1 MYLRTVKAKGA
12 EGIEFEY
19 IRLVEAYW
27 ENGRSKQRII
37 ANLGR
42 KDLLAPHLESLIEL
56 LSGGKKTN
64 SSSVCAEPIEATHAA
79 CWGPMLVARSLW
91 RELGLE
97 SILDALAPKTKST
110 QKAGKLP
117 LADRVLVLVANRLCR
132 PGSEHA
138 LAQWL
143 ESDFVCG
150 RDGKRI
156 LAPWKQQG
164 RVRVDLNWL
173 QEWYRTLDQLLA
185 CKERIEV
192 ELFARLR
199 DLFHLQVEMI
209 FYDLTSTYFE
219 GRGPVGLAG
228 FGHSRDGKARNR
240 QVQLGLVMINGW
252 PIAHHVFNG
261 SLRDCQTLEGVLK
274 DLQQRFGL
282 GRVIFVGDRGMVT
295 IQNLALLRQR
305 GQGYLVGLKRRRNE
319 VVNRYIE
326 AAAQGQWQQCPVGIS
341 AQEKEPVPRTM
352 VTEVAGEEPGVRVF
366 VVRSEERLSYER
378 AMRQAAMEK
387 TRQALEKLALRVAAG
402 RLKKAQKIGEAAA
415 RILGR
420 NHGSR
425 YYGWS
430 LEQGVF
436 RYFEHPVHLS
446 PEKALE
452 GKYVIQTE
460 EVGLSAVQA
469 VEAYKDLSE
478 VERSFRELKDLVE
491 MRPIYHH
498 RLNRVRAH
506 IFIAA
511 LAFLL
516 ARALEK
522 KLKAAAVPMS
532 SAQALEALRTMHVVD
547 IRVGAEIRRGVTAGN
562 HQARQILAALGI
574 GDREP
579 APDSS
584 IIRENARLVTK

>member
-1 MYLRTVKAKGA
+1 MYLRTVRAKGA
-12 EGIEFEY
+12 EGVEFEY

-27 ENGRSKQRII
+27 ENGHSKQRVI

-56 LSGGKKTN
+56 LGGGQRTKG
-64 SSSVCAEPIEATHAA
+64 SSAAERIEATFAA
-79 CWGPMLVARSLW
+79 CWGPMLVARWLW

-97 SILDALAPKTKST
+97 NILDGLASKTNRV
-110 QKAGKLP
+110 QKAGRLP
-117 LADRVLVLVANRLCR
+117 FADRVLVLVANRLCR
-132 PGSEHA
+132 PSSEHA
-138 LAQWL
+138 LGQWL

-156 LAPWKQQG
+156 VARWKQQG

-173 QEWYRTLDQLLA
+173 QEWYRTLDRLLA
-185 CKERIEV
+185 HKERIEV

-199 DLFHLQVEMI
+199 DLFHLQVEMV

-228 FGHSRDGKARNR
+228 FGYSRDGKARNR
-240 QVQLGLVMINGW
+240 QVQVGLVMINGW
-252 PIAHHVFNG
+252 PIAHHVFDG
-261 SLRDCQTLEGVLK
+261 SLRDSASVEMVLK
-274 DLQQRFGL
+274 DLQERFGL

-319 VVNRYIE
+319 QVDRYIQ
-326 AAAQGQWQQCPVGIS
+326 AAAQGPWQDCPVGIT
-341 AQEKEPVPRTM
+341 AMEREKVPRTM
-352 VTEVAGEEPGVRVF
+352 VTEVAGEEPNVRVF
-366 VVRSEERLSYER
+366 VVQSEERLAYER
-378 AMRQAAMEK
+378 GMREAAMEK
-387 TRQALEKLALRVAAG
+387 TRQALEKLSLRVAAG

-430 LEQGVF
+430 FEKGLF
-436 RYFEHPVHLS
+436 RYFEHPGHLA

-460 EVGLSAVQA
+460 ELDLSAVQA

-478 VERSFRELKDLVE
+478 IERSFRELKDLVE

-498 RLNRVRAH
+498 RPERVRAH
-506 IFIAA
+506 IFVAA

-522 KLKAAAVPMS
+522 KLKAARVPMS
-532 SAQALEALRTMHVVD
+532 SAQAWAALRTMHVVD
-547 IRVGAEIRRGVTAGN
+547 IRVGTQIRRGVTAGN

-574 GDREP
+574 SDREP
-579 APDSS
+579 LQTQSS
-584 IIRENARLVTK
+584 EKMPA

>member
-12 EGIEFEY
+12 DGVEFEY

-27 ENGRSKQRII
+27 ENGHSKQRVV

-42 KDLLAPHLESLIEL
+42 KDILAPHLESLIAL
-56 LSGGKKTN
+56 LGEGKKTKAN
-64 SSSVCAEPIEATHAA
+64 SLALREHIEATVAA

-91 RELGLE
+91 REFGLE
-97 SILDALAPKTKST
+97 SILDGLAPKTNT
-110 QKAGKLP
+110 VQKVGTLA

-156 LAPWKQQG
+156 LARWKQQG
-164 RVRVDLNWL
+164 RVRVDLSWL

-185 CKERIEV
+185 RKDSIEV
-192 ELFARLR
+192 ELFGRLR
-199 DLFHLQVEMI
+199 DLFHLQVDMV

-219 GRGPVGLAG
+219 GAGPAGLAD
-228 FGHSRDGKARNR
+228 FGYSRDGKPRNR
-240 QVQLGLVMINGW
+240 QVQVGLVMINGW
-252 PIAHHVFNG
+252 PIAHHVFDG
-261 SLRDCQTLEGVLK
+261 SLRDSETVETVLK

-282 GRVIFVGDRGMVT
+282 RRVILVSDRGMVT
-295 IQNLALLRQR
+295 IENLALLRQR
-305 GQGYLVGLKRRRNE
+305 GQGYLVGLRRRRNAQ
-319 VVNRYIE
+319 VNRYIQ
-326 AAAQGQWQQCPVGIS
+326 AAAQGRWQQCPVGIT
-341 AQEKEPVPRTM
+341 AREKEKPPRTM

-366 VVRSEERLSYER
+366 VVQSEERLAYER

-387 TRQALEKLALRVAAG
+387 TRQALDKLALRVAAG
-402 RLKKAQKIGEAAA
+402 RLKKAQNIGAAA
-415 RILGR
+415 TRILSR

-425 YYGWS
+425 YYDWS
-430 LEQGVF
+430 LEQGIF
-436 RYFEHPVHLS
+436 RYFEHPVHL
-446 PEKALE
+446 PAEKALE

-460 EVGLSAVQA
+460 ELDLSAVQA
-469 VEAYKDLSE
+469 VEAYKELSE
-478 VERSFRELKDLVE
+478 VERSFRELKDLTE

-498 RLNRVRAH
+498 RPNRVRAH
-506 IFIAA
+506 IFVAA

-516 ARALEK
+516 DCALEK

-532 SAQALEALRTMHVVD
+532 SAQALEALRTVHVVD

-574 GDREP
+574 SDREP
-579 APDSS
+579 LQAQSS
-584 IIRENARLVTK
+584 TKMAA

>member
-12 EGIEFEY
+12 EGVELEY

-27 ENGRSKQRII
+27 EKGRSKQRLI

-42 KDLLAPHLESLIEL
+42 KDLLAPHLESLIAL
-56 LSGGKKTN
+56 LGGGKKTK
-64 SSSVCAEPIEATHAA
+64 SSSVGSGERIEATLAA

-91 RELGLE
+91 REFGLE
-97 SILDALAPKTKST
+97 SILDGLAPKTNSLP
-110 QKAGKLP
+110 KADRLP

-164 RVRVDLNWL
+164 RVRVELHWL

-185 CKERIEV
+185 HKDRIEV
-192 ELFARLR
+192 ELFGRLR
-199 DLFHLQVEMI
+199 DLFHLEVEMV

-219 GRGPVGLAG
+219 GRGPAGLAA
-228 FGHSRDGKARNR
+228 FGYSRDGKPRNR
-240 QVQLGLVMINGW
+240 QVQVGLVMINGW
-252 PIAHHVFNG
+252 PIAHHVFDG
-261 SLRDCQTLEGVLK
+261 SLRDSETVESVLQ

-282 GRVIFVGDRGMVT
+282 RRVILVGDRGMVT
-295 IQNLALLRQR
+295 IENLALLRQR
-305 GQGYLVGLKRRRNE
+305 GQGYLVGLRRRRNE
-319 VVNRYIE
+319 QVNGYIQ
-326 AAAQGQWQQCPVGIS
+326 AAAQGRWQQCPVGIS
-341 AQEKEPVPRTM
+341 AREKDKPPRTM

-366 VVRSEERLSYER
+366 VVQSEERLAYER
-378 AMRQAAMEK
+378 AMRETAMEK
-387 TRQALEKLALRVAAG
+387 TRQAFEKLAGRVAGG
-402 RLKKAQKIGEAAA
+402 RLKKAQDIGAAAA
-415 RILGR
+415 RILSR

-425 YYGWS
+425 YYDWS

-436 RYFEHPVHLS
+436 RYFEHPVHL
-446 PEKALE
+446 PAEQALE

-460 EVGLSAVQA
+460 ESDLSAVQA

-478 VERSFRELKDLVE
+478 VERSIRELKDLVE

-498 RLNRVRAH
+498 RPKRVRAH
-506 IFIAA
+506 IFVAA

-516 ARALEK
+516 DRALEK
-522 KLKAAAVPMS
+522 KLKAAGVPMS

-547 IRVGAEIRRGVTAGN
+547 IRVGSEIRRGVTAGN
-562 HQARQILAALGI
+562 HQARQILAALEI
-574 GDREP
+574 SDREP
-579 APDSS
+579 LPAQSS
-584 IIRENARLVTK
+584 RKNGHLVTN

>member
-1 MYLRTVKAKGA
+1 MYLRTVRAKGA
-12 EGIEFEY
+12 EGVEFEY

-27 ENGRSKQRII
+27 ENGHSKQRVI

-56 LSGGKKTN
+56 LGGGQRTKG
-64 SSSVCAEPIEATHAA
+64 SSAAERIEATFAA
-79 CWGPMLVARSLW
+79 CWGPMLVARWLW

-97 SILDALAPKTKST
+97 NILDGLASKTNRV
-110 QKAGKLP
+110 QKAGRLP
-117 LADRVLVLVANRLCR
+117 FADRVLVLVANRLCR
-132 PGSEHA
+132 PSSEHA
-138 LAQWL
+138 LGQWL

-156 LAPWKQQG
+156 VARWKQQG

-173 QEWYRTLDQLLA
+173 QEWYRTLDRLLA
-185 CKERIEV
+185 HKERIEV

-199 DLFHLQVEMI
+199 DLFHLQVEMV

-228 FGHSRDGKARNR
+228 FGYSRDGKARNR
-240 QVQLGLVMINGW
+240 QVQVGLVMINGW
-252 PIAHHVFNG
+252 PIAHHVFDG
-261 SLRDCQTLEGVLK
+261 SLRDSASVEMVLK
-274 DLQQRFGL
+274 DLQERFGL

-319 VVNRYIE
+319 QVDRYIQ
-326 AAAQGQWQQCPVGIS
+326 AAAQGPWQDCPVGIT
-341 AQEKEPVPRTM
+341 AMEREKVPRTM
-352 VTEVAGEEPGVRVF
+352 VTEVAGEEPNVRVF
-366 VVRSEERLSYER
+366 VVQSEERLAYER
-378 AMRQAAMEK
+378 GMREAAMEK
-387 TRQALEKLALRVAAG
+387 NRQALEKLSLRVAAG

-430 LEQGVF
+430 FEKGLF
-436 RYFEHPVHLS
+436 RYFEHPGHLA

-460 EVGLSAVQA
+460 ELDLSAVQA

-478 VERSFRELKDLVE
+478 IERSFRELKDLVE
-491 MRPIYHH
+491 MRPIYH
-498 RLNRVRAH
+498 RRPKRVRAH

-522 KLKAAAVPMS
+522 KLKAATVPMS

-547 IRVGAEIRRGVTAGN
+547 IRVGTEIRRGVTAGN

-574 GDREP
+574 SDREP
-579 APDSS
+579 LQTQSS
-584 IIRENARLVTK
+584 EKMPA

>member
-12 EGIEFEY
+12 EGVEFEY

-27 ENGRSKQRII
+27 ENGHSKQRVV

-56 LSGGKKTN
+56 LGGAKKSKSA
-64 SSSVCAEPIEATHAA
+64 SSSCGEPIEATVAA

-91 RELGLE
+91 REFGLE
-97 SILDALAPKTKST
+97 SILDGLAPKTNT
-110 QKAGKLP
+110 VLKAGRLP
-117 LADRVLVLVANRLCR
+117 LADRVLVLVANRLSR

-156 LAPWKQQG
+156 LARWKQQG

-192 ELFARLR
+192 ELFGRLR
-199 DLFHLQVEMI
+199 DLFHLEVEMV

-219 GRGPVGLAG
+219 GRGPAGLAD
-228 FGHSRDGKARNR
+228 FGYSRDGKRRNR
-240 QVQLGLVMINGW
+240 QVQVGLVMINGW
-252 PIAHHVFNG
+252 PIAHHVFDG
-261 SLRDCQTLEGVLK
+261 SLPDSESVEMVLK
-274 DLQQRFGL
+274 DLRQRFGL
-282 GRVIFVGDRGMVT
+282 RRVIFVGDRGMVT

-305 GQGYLVGLKRRRNE
+305 EQGYLVGLKRRRNGQ
-319 VVNRYIE
+319 VKGYIE
-326 AAAQGQWQQCPVGIS
+326 AAAQGRWQECPVGIS
-341 AQEKEPVPRTM
+341 AREKEKVPRTI
-352 VTEVAGEEPGVRVF
+352 VTEVGGEEPGVRVF
-366 VVRSEERLSYER
+366 VVQSEERLAYER
-378 AMRQAAMEK
+378 AMREAAMEK
-387 TRQALEKLALRVAAG
+387 TRQALEKLAVRVAAG
-402 RLKKAQKIGEAAA
+402 RLKKAQNIGAAAA
-415 RILGR
+415 RILSR

-425 YYGWS
+425 YYDWS

-436 RYFEHPVHLS
+436 RYFEHPVHL
-446 PEKALE
+446 PAEKALE

-460 EVGLSAVQA
+460 ELDLSAVQA
-469 VEAYKDLSE
+469 VEAYKELSE
-478 VERSFRELKDLVE
+478 VERGFRELKDLIE

-498 RLNRVRAH
+498 RSKRVRAH
-506 IFIAA
+506 IFVAA

-516 ARALEK
+516 DRALEK
-522 KLKAAAVPMS
+522 KLKAAGLPMS

-547 IRVGAEIRRGVTAGN
+547 IRVGAQIRRGVTAGN

-574 GDREP
+574 SDREP
-579 APDSS
+579 LQAQS
-584 IIRENARLVTK
+584 

>member
-352 VTEVAGEEPGVRVF
+352 VMEVAGEEPGVHVF

-387 TRQALEKLALRVAAG
+387 TRQALEKLALRVASG

-469 VEAYKDLSE
+469 VEAYKDLSQ

-498 RLNRVRAH
+498 RPNRVRAH

>member
-1 MYLRTVKAKGA
+1 MYLRTVRAKGV
-12 EGIEFEY
+12 EGVEFEY

-27 ENGRSKQRII
+27 ENGHSKQRVI

-56 LSGGKKTN
+56 LGGGQRTKG
-64 SSSVCAEPIEATHAA
+64 SSAAERIEATFAA
-79 CWGPMLVARSLW
+79 CWGPMLVARWLW

-97 SILDALAPKTKST
+97 NILDGLAPKTNRV
-110 QKAGKLP
+110 QKAGRLP
-117 LADRVLVLVANRLCR
+117 FADRVLVLVANRLCR
-132 PGSEHA
+132 PSSEHA
-138 LAQWL
+138 LGQWL

-156 LAPWKQQG
+156 LARWRQQG

-185 CKERIEV
+185 HKERIEV

-199 DLFHLQVEMI
+199 DLFNLQVELV

-228 FGHSRDGKARNR
+228 FGYSRDGKARNR
-240 QVQLGLVMINGW
+240 QVQVGLVMINGW
-252 PIAHHVFNG
+252 PIAHHVFDG
-261 SLRDCQTLEGVLK
+261 SLRDSASVEMVLK
-274 DLQQRFGL
+274 DLQERFGL

-319 VVNRYIE
+319 QVDRYIQ
-326 AAAQGQWQQCPVGIS
+326 AAAQGPWQDCPVGIT
-341 AQEKEPVPRTM
+341 AMEREKVPRTM
-352 VTEVAGEEPGVRVF
+352 VTEVAGEEPNVRVF
-366 VVRSEERLSYER
+366 VVQSEERLAYER
-378 AMRQAAMEK
+378 GMREAAMEK
-387 TRQALEKLALRVAAG
+387 TRQALEKLSLRVAAG

-430 LEQGVF
+430 FEKGLF
-436 RYFEHPVHLS
+436 RYFEHPGHLA

-460 EVGLSAVQA
+460 ELDLSAVQA

-478 VERSFRELKDLVE
+478 IERSFRELKDLVE
-491 MRPIYHH
+491 MRPIYH
-498 RLNRVRAH
+498 RRPKRVRAH

-522 KLKAAAVPMS
+522 KLKAATVPMS

-547 IRVGAEIRRGVTAGN
+547 IRVGTEIRRGVTAGN

-574 GDREP
+574 SDREP
-579 APDSS
+579 LQTQSS
-584 IIRENARLVTK
+584 EKMPA

>member
-12 EGIEFEY
+12 DGVEFEY

-27 ENGRSKQRII
+27 ENGHSKQRVV

-42 KDLLAPHLESLIEL
+42 KDILAPHLESLIAL
-56 LSGGKKTN
+56 LRGGKKTKAN
-64 SSSVCAEPIEATHAA
+64 SLSGGEHIEATAAA

-91 RELGLE
+91 REFGLE
-97 SILDALAPKTKST
+97 SILDSLAPKTNT
-110 QKAGKLP
+110 VQKVGRLA

-156 LAPWKQQG
+156 LARWKQQG

-185 CKERIEV
+185 RKDGIEV
-192 ELFARLR
+192 ELFSRLR
-199 DLFHLQVEMI
+199 DLFHLKVDMV

-219 GRGPVGLAG
+219 GAGPAGLAD
-228 FGHSRDGKARNR
+228 FGYSRDGKPRNR
-240 QVQLGLVMINGW
+240 QVQVGLVMINGW
-252 PIAHHVFNG
+252 PIAHHVFDG
-261 SLRDCQTLEGVLK
+261 SLRDSETVETVLK

-282 GRVIFVGDRGMVT
+282 RRVILVSDRGMVT
-295 IQNLALLRQR
+295 IENLALLRQR
-305 GQGYLVGLKRRRNE
+305 GQGYLVGLKRRRNAQ
-319 VVNRYIE
+319 VNRYIQ
-326 AAAQGQWQQCPVGIS
+326 AAAQGRWQECPVGIT
-341 AQEKEPVPRTM
+341 AQEKENPPRTM
-352 VTEVAGEEPGVRVF
+352 VTEVAAEEPGVRVF
-366 VVRSEERLSYER
+366 VVQSEERLAYER
-378 AMRQAAMEK
+378 AMREAAMEK
-387 TRQALEKLALRVAAG
+387 TRQALEKLAVRVAAG
-402 RLKKAQKIGEAAA
+402 RLKKAQKIGAAA
-415 RILGR
+415 TRILSR

-425 YYGWS
+425 YYDWS
-430 LEQGVF
+430 LKKGIF
-436 RYFEHPVHLS
+436 RYFEHPVHL
-446 PEKALE
+446 PAEKALE

-460 EVGLSAVQA
+460 ELDLSAVQA
-469 VEAYKDLSE
+469 VEGYKELSE
-478 VERSFRELKDLVE
+478 VERSFRELKDLVD

-498 RLNRVRAH
+498 RPNRVRAH
-506 IFIAA
+506 IFVAA

-516 ARALEK
+516 DRALEK

-532 SAQALEALRTMHVVD
+532 SAQALEALRTIHVVD

-574 GDREP
+574 SDREP
-579 APDSS
+579 LQAQSS
-584 IIRENARLVTK
+584 TKMAA

>member
-1 MYLRTVKAKGA
+1 MYLRTVRAKGA
-12 EGIEFEY
+12 EGVEFEY

-27 ENGRSKQRII
+27 ENGHSKQRVI

-56 LSGGKKTN
+56 LGGGQRTKG
-64 SSSVCAEPIEATHAA
+64 SSAAERIEATFAA
-79 CWGPMLVARSLW
+79 CWGPMLVARWLW

-97 SILDALAPKTKST
+97 NILDGLASKTNRV
-110 QKAGKLP
+110 QKAGRLP
-117 LADRVLVLVANRLCR
+117 FADRVLVLVANRLCR
-132 PGSEHA
+132 PSSEHA
-138 LAQWL
+138 LGQWL

-156 LAPWKQQG
+156 VARWKQQG

-173 QEWYRTLDQLLA
+173 QEWYRTLDRLLA
-185 CKERIEV
+185 HKERIEV

-199 DLFHLQVEMI
+199 DLFHLQVEMV

-219 GRGPVGLAG
+219 GR
-228 FGHSRDGKARNR
+228 
-240 QVQLGLVMINGW
+240 W
-252 PIAHHVFNG
+252 PIAHHVFDG
-261 SLRDCQTLEGVLK
+261 SLRDSASVEMVLK
-274 DLQQRFGL
+274 DLQERFGL

-305 GQGYLVGLKRRRNE
+305 GQGYLVGLKRRRNQQ
-319 VVNRYIE
+319 VDRYIQ
-326 AAAQGQWQQCPVGIS
+326 AAAQGPWQECPVGIT
-341 AQEKEPVPRTM
+341 AMEREKVPRTV

-366 VVRSEERLSYER
+366 VVQSEERLAYEQG
-378 AMRQAAMEK
+378 MREAAMEK
-387 TRQALEKLALRVAAG
+387 TRQALEKLSLRVAGG

-430 LEQGVF
+430 FEKGLF
-436 RYFEHPVHLS
+436 RYFEHPGHLA

-460 EVGLSAVQA
+460 ELNLSAVQA

-478 VERSFRELKDLVE
+478 IERSFRELKDLVE
-491 MRPIYHH
+491 MRPIYH
-498 RLNRVRAH
+498 RRPKRVRAH

-522 KLKAAAVPMS
+522 KLKAATVPMS

-547 IRVGAEIRRGVTAGN
+547 IRVGTEIRRGVTAGN

-574 GDREP
+574 SDREP
-579 APDSS
+579 LQTQSS
-584 IIRENARLVTK
+584 EKMPA

>member
-1 MYLRTVKAKGA
+1 MYLRTVRAKGA
-12 EGIEFEY
+12 EGVEFEY

-27 ENGRSKQRII
+27 ENGHSKQRVI

-56 LSGGKKTN
+56 LGGGQRTKG
-64 SSSVCAEPIEATHAA
+64 SSAAERIEATFAA
-79 CWGPMLVARSLW
+79 CWGPMLVARWLW

-97 SILDALAPKTKST
+97 NILDGLASKTNRV
-110 QKAGKLP
+110 QKAGRLP
-117 LADRVLVLVANRLCR
+117 FADRVLVLVANRLCR
-132 PGSEHA
+132 PSSEHA
-138 LAQWL
+138 LGQWL

-156 LAPWKQQG
+156 VARWKQQG

-173 QEWYRTLDQLLA
+173 QEWYRTLDRLLA
-185 CKERIEV
+185 HKERIEV

-199 DLFHLQVEMI
+199 DLFHLQVEMV

-228 FGHSRDGKARNR
+228 FGYSRDGKARNR
-240 QVQLGLVMINGW
+240 QVQVGLVMINGW
-252 PIAHHVFNG
+252 PIAHHVFDG
-261 SLRDCQTLEGVLK
+261 SLRDSASVEMVLK
-274 DLQQRFGL
+274 DLQERFGL

-319 VVNRYIE
+319 QVDRYIQ
-326 AAAQGQWQQCPVGIS
+326 AAAQGPWQDCPVGIT
-341 AQEKEPVPRTM
+341 AMEREKVPRTM
-352 VTEVAGEEPGVRVF
+352 VTEVAGEEPNVRVF
-366 VVRSEERLSYER
+366 VVQSEERLAYER
-378 AMRQAAMEK
+378 GMREAAMEK
-387 TRQALEKLALRVAAG
+387 TRQALEKLSLRVAAG

-430 LEQGVF
+430 FEKGLF
-436 RYFEHPVHLS
+436 RYFEHPGHLA

-460 EVGLSAVQA
+460 ELDLSAVQA

-478 VERSFRELKDLVE
+478 IERSFRELKDLVE
-491 MRPIYHH
+491 MRPIYH
-498 RLNRVRAH
+498 RRPKRVRAH

-522 KLKAAAVPMS
+522 KLKAATVPMS

-547 IRVGAEIRRGVTAGN
+547 IRVGTEIRRGVTAGN

-574 GDREP
+574 SDREP
-579 APDSS
+579 LQTQSS
-584 IIRENARLVTK
+584 EKMPA

>member
-12 EGIEFEY
+12 EGVEFEY

-27 ENGRSKQRII
+27 ENGHSKQRVV

-56 LSGGKKTN
+56 LGGAKKSKSA
-64 SSSVCAEPIEATHAA
+64 SSSCGEPIEATVAA

-91 RELGLE
+91 REFGLE
-97 SILDALAPKTKST
+97 SILDGLAPKTNT
-110 QKAGKLP
+110 VLKAGRLP
-117 LADRVLVLVANRLCR
+117 LADRVLVLVANRLSR

-156 LAPWKQQG
+156 LARWKQQG

-192 ELFARLR
+192 ELFGRLR
-199 DLFHLQVEMI
+199 DLFHLEVEMV

-219 GRGPVGLAG
+219 GRGPAGLAD
-228 FGHSRDGKARNR
+228 FGYSRDGKRRNR
-240 QVQLGLVMINGW
+240 QVQVGLVMINGW
-252 PIAHHVFNG
+252 PIAHHVFDG
-261 SLRDCQTLEGVLK
+261 SLPDSESVETVLK
-274 DLQQRFGL
+274 DLRQRFGL
-282 GRVIFVGDRGMVT
+282 RRVIFVGDRGMVT

-305 GQGYLVGLKRRRNE
+305 EQGYLVGLKRRRNE
-319 VVNRYIE
+319 QVKGYIE
-326 AAAQGQWQQCPVGIS
+326 AAAQGRWQECPVGIT
-341 AQEKEPVPRTM
+341 AREKEKVPRTI
-352 VTEVAGEEPGVRVF
+352 VTEVGGEEPGVRVF
-366 VVRSEERLSYER
+366 VVQSEERLAYER
-378 AMRQAAMEK
+378 AMREAAMEK
-387 TRQALEKLALRVAAG
+387 TRQALEKLAVRVAAG
-402 RLKKAQKIGEAAA
+402 RLKKAQNIGAAAA
-415 RILGR
+415 RILSR

-425 YYGWS
+425 YYDWS

-436 RYFEHPVHLS
+436 RYFEHPVHL
-446 PEKALE
+446 PAEKALE

-460 EVGLSAVQA
+460 ELDLSAVQA
-469 VEAYKDLSE
+469 VEAYKELSE
-478 VERSFRELKDLVE
+478 VERGFRELKDLIE

-498 RLNRVRAH
+498 RSKRVRAH
-506 IFIAA
+506 IFVAA

-516 ARALEK
+516 DRALEK
-522 KLKAAAVPMS
+522 KLKAAGLPMS

-547 IRVGAEIRRGVTAGN
+547 IRVGAQIRRGVTAGN

-574 GDREP
+574 SDREP
-579 APDSS
+579 LQAQSLEKMP
-584 IIRENARLVTK
+584 A

>member
-12 EGIEFEY
+12 EGVEFEY

-27 ENGRSKQRII
+27 EHGRSKQRVI

-56 LSGGKKTN
+56 LSGGKKTK
-64 SSSVCAEPIEATHAA
+64 SSSLGAEPIEATQAA

-91 RELGLE
+91 RALGLE
-97 SILDALAPKTKST
+97 GILDALAAKTKSR

-261 SLRDCQTLEGVLK
+261 SLRDCQTLPGVLK

-282 GRVIFVGDRGMVT
+282 GRVIFVSDRGMVT

-319 VVNRYIE
+319 VVNRYLE
-326 AAAQGQWQQCPVGIS
+326 AAAQGRWQECPVGIS

-352 VTEVAGEEPGVRVF
+352 ATEVAGEEPGVRVF
-366 VVRSEERLSYER
+366 VVQSEERLSYER
-378 AMRQAAMEK
+378 AMREAAMEK
-387 TRQALEKLALRVAAG
+387 TRQALEKLASRVAAG

-430 LEQGVF
+430 LEQGVL

-460 EVGLSAVQA
+460 EAELSAVQA

-498 RLNRVRAH
+498 RPNRVRAH
-506 IFIAA
+506 IFVAA

-522 KLKAAAVPMS
+522 KLKAAGVPMS

-574 GDREP
+574 SDREP

-584 IIRENARLVTK
+584 NP

>member
-1 MYLRTVKAKGA
+1 MYLRTVRAKGA
-12 EGIEFEY
+12 EGVEFEY
-19 IRLVEAYW
+19 VRLVEAYW
-27 ENGRSKQRII
+27 EEGRSKQRII

-56 LSGGKKTN
+56 LGGGKRTKG
-64 SSSVCAEPIEATHAA
+64 SSAERIEATLAA
-79 CWGPMLVARSLW
+79 CWGPMLVARWLW

-97 SILDALAPKTKST
+97 NILDGLAPKTSSV
-110 QKAGKLP
+110 QKAGRLP
-117 LADRVLVLVANRLCR
+117 FADRVLVLVANRLCR

-150 RDGKRI
+150 GDGKRI

-173 QEWYRTLDQLLA
+173 QEWYRTLDQLLVH
-185 CKERIEV
+185 KERIEV

-199 DLFHLQVEMI
+199 DLFHLQVEMV

-219 GRGPVGLAG
+219 GRGPAGLAN
-228 FGHSRDGKARNR
+228 FGYSRDGKARNR
-240 QVQLGLVMINGW
+240 QVQVGLVMINGW
-252 PIAHHVFNG
+252 PIAHHVFDG
-261 SLRDCQTLEGVLK
+261 SLRDSATVETVLK
-274 DLQQRFGL
+274 DLQERFGL

-319 VVNRYIE
+319 QVNGYIQ
-326 AAAQGQWQQCPVGIS
+326 AAAQGPWQECPVGIT
-341 AQEKEPVPRTM
+341 ALEREKVPRTM

-366 VVRSEERLSYER
+366 VVQSEERLAYEG
-378 AMRQAAMEK
+378 AMREGAMEK
-387 TRQALEKLALRVAAG
+387 TRQALEKLSVRVAAG

-430 LEQGVF
+430 FEKGIF
-436 RYFEHPVHLS
+436 RYFEHPGHLA

-460 EVGLSAVQA
+460 EVDLSAVQA

-478 VERSFRELKDLVE
+478 IERSFRELKDLVE
-491 MRPIYHH
+491 MRPIYH
-498 RLNRVRAH
+498 RQPKRVRAH
-506 IFIAA
+506 IFVAA

-522 KLKAAAVPMS
+522 KLKTAGVPMS

-574 GDREP
+574 NDREP
-579 APDSS
+579 LHKDS
-584 IIRENARLVTK
+584 NP

>member
-1 MYLRTVKAKGA
+1 MYLRTVRAKGA
-12 EGIEFEY
+12 EGIELEY

-27 ENGRSKQRII
+27 ENGRSKQRVI

-56 LSGGKKTN
+56 LGGGGKKTK
-64 SSSVCAEPIEATHAA
+64 SSSLSCGERIEATLAA

-91 RELGLE
+91 REFGLE
-97 SILDALAPKTKST
+97 SILDDLAPKTNSV
-110 QKAGKLP
+110 QKVGRLP

-156 LAPWKQQG
+156 LARWKQQG

-173 QEWYRTLDQLLA
+173 QDWYRTLDQLVA
-185 CKERIEV
+185 RKERIEV
-192 ELFARLR
+192 ELFGRLR
-199 DLFHLQVEMI
+199 DLFHLEVEMV

-219 GRGPVGLAG
+219 GRGPAGLAD
-228 FGHSRDGKARNR
+228 FGYSRDGKRRNR
-240 QVQLGLVMINGW
+240 QVQVGLVMINGW
-252 PIAHHVFNG
+252 PIAHHVFDG
-261 SLRDCQTLEGVLK
+261 SLPDGETVETVLK
-274 DLQQRFGL
+274 DLRQRFGL
-282 GRVIFVGDRGMVT
+282 RRVIFVGDRGMVT

-305 GQGYLVGLKRRRNE
+305 EQGYLVGLKRRRNE
-319 VVNRYIE
+319 QVKGYIE
-326 AAAQGQWQQCPVGIS
+326 VAAQGRWQECPVGIT
-341 AQEKEPVPRTM
+341 AREKEEAPRTM

-366 VVRSEERLSYER
+366 VVQSEERLAYER
-378 AMRQAAMEK
+378 AMRKAAMEK

-402 RLKKAQKIGEAAA
+402 RLKKAQNIGAAAA
-415 RILGR
+415 RILSR

-425 YYGWS
+425 YYDWS

-436 RYFEHPVHLS
+436 RYFEHPVHL
-446 PEKALE
+446 PAEKALE

-460 EVGLSAVQA
+460 ELDLSAVQA
-469 VEAYKDLSE
+469 VEAYKELSE
-478 VERSFRELKDLVE
+478 VERGFRELKDLIE
-491 MRPIYHH
+491 MRPIYHQQP
-498 RLNRVRAH
+498 NRVRAH
-506 IFIAA
+506 IFVAA

-516 ARALEK
+516 DRALEK
-522 KLKAAAVPMS
+522 KLKAAGVPMS

-574 GDREP
+574 SDREP
-579 APDSS
+579 LQAQSS
-584 IIRENARLVTK
+584 TKMAA

>member
-1 MYLRTVKAKGA
+1 MYLRTVRAKGA
-12 EGIEFEY
+12 QGVELEY

-56 LSGGKKTN
+56 LGGGKKTK
-64 SSSVCAEPIEATHAA
+64 SSSLSCGERIEATLAA

-91 RELGLE
+91 REFGLE
-97 SILDALAPKTKST
+97 SILDGLAPKTNSV
-110 QKAGKLP
+110 QKGGRLP

-156 LAPWKQQG
+156 LARWQQQG

-173 QEWYRTLDQLLA
+173 QAWYRTLDQLLGR
-185 CKERIEV
+185 KERIEV
-192 ELFARLR
+192 ELFGRLR
-199 DLFHLQVEMI
+199 DLFHLQAEMV

-219 GRGPVGLAG
+219 GRGPAGLAD
-228 FGHSRDGKARNR
+228 FGYSRDGKSRNR
-240 QVQLGLVMINGW
+240 QVQVGLVMINGW
-252 PIAHHVFNG
+252 PIAHHVFDG
-261 SLRDCQTLEGVLK
+261 SLRDAETVETVLK

-282 GRVIFVGDRGMVT
+282 RRVILVSDRGMVT
-295 IQNLALLRQR
+295 IQNLALLRQL

-319 VVNRYIE
+319 QVRGYLE
-326 AAAQGQWQQCPVGIS
+326 AAAQGRWQECPVGIT
-341 AQEKEPVPRTM
+341 AQEKETAPRTM

-366 VVRSEERLSYER
+366 VVQSEERLAYER
-378 AMRQAAMEK
+378 AMREAAMEK
-387 TRQALEKLALRVAAG
+387 TRRGLEKLALRVAAG
-402 RLKKAQKIGEAAA
+402 RLKKAQNIGAAAA
-415 RILGR
+415 RILSR

-425 YYGWS
+425 YYDWS
-430 LEQGVF
+430 LEEGVL
-436 RYFEHPVHLS
+436 RYFEHPVHL
-446 PEKALE
+446 PAEKALE

-460 EVGLSAVQA
+460 ELDLSAVQA
-469 VEAYKDLSE
+469 VEAYKELSE
-478 VERSFRELKDLVE
+478 VERGFRELKDLIE

-498 RLNRVRAH
+498 RPKRVRAH
-506 IFIAA
+506 IFVAA

-522 KLKAAAVPMS
+522 KLKAAGVPMS

-574 GDREP
+574 SDREP
-579 APDSS
+579 LQAQSS
-584 IIRENARLVTK
+584 SKMAA